1 MLLTQLIDQPFGL
14 TNSQKTLK
22 RQKRKSNVERTST
35 EEHTRISPERFLG
48 QHVASSFSDHQI
60 EREISPRKW
69 CSRLPGSVVHDL
81 STVPTVAPSHEARV
95 PLTET
100 FTSST
105 DSKIRDGAKYEESDT
120 RRRMSP
126 NSGPKRLRELLEQP
140 GIIRSLGAHDVFTA
154 LIVEQAGFETV
165 FIGGFGT
172 SASMLGLPDL
182 NFLTMSEMAEAV
194 RRMATRVCIPVIADG
209 DTGYGDLHNVQRT
222 VEAFEAAGASGILL
236 EDQVMPKRCGHFAN
250 KRVIPSE
257 EMVLKI
263 KAAVKAKS
271 DPDFVIFARTDA
283 RQMNGLD
290 DAIDR
295 VNRCC
300 DSGADIAFIEAP
312 ESRAELEE
320 IPKRVKHP
328 LFVNMLTGG
337 VTPILSVKELEQ
349 LGYKIV
355 VCPIESLMVCARAMR
370 DLCEAWKN
378 TGRVDKLATQAMS
391 FAEVKKLLG
400 VEEFLKLRE
409 RL

>member
-1 MLLTQLIDQPFGL
+1 M
-14 TNSQKTLK
+14 
-22 RQKRKSNVERTST
+22 ST
-35 EEHTRISPERFLG
+35 
-48 QHVASSFSDHQI
+48 
-60 EREISPRKW
+60 K
-69 CSRLPGSVVHDL
+69 
-81 STVPTVAPSHEARV
+81 
-95 PLTET
+95 
-100 FTSST
+100 
-105 DSKIRDGAKYEESDT
+105 
-120 RRRMSP
+120 
-126 NSGPKRLRELLEQP
+126 SGPKRLRELLKQP
-140 GIIRSLGAHDVFTA
+140 GIIRSLGAHDVFAA

-194 RRMATRVCIPVIADG
+194 RRMAARVCIPVIADG

-236 EDQVMPKRCGHFAN
+236 EDQVMPKRCGHFAD

-263 KAAVKAKS
+263 KAAAKARS
-271 DPDFVIFARTDA
+271 DPDFVIFARSDA

-290 DAIDR
+290 DAIER

-312 ESRAELEE
+312 ESRTELEE

-337 VTPILSVKELEQ
+337 VTPILPVKELEE

-355 VCPIESLMVCARAMR
+355 VCPIETLLVAGAAVRRLIQALLTR
-370 DLCEAWKN
+370 
-378 TGRVDKLATQAMS
+378 GRVDLPEGEMMTFAQVKQVLQLDEVLGLRGKLES
-391 FAEVKKLLG
+391 
-400 VEEFLKLRE
+400 R
-409 RL
+409 